1 MPDRT
6 PHDSSSSLH
15 EEALAWLVRL
25 HSGHASESD
34 RRAFQA
40 WRTHSIAH
48 RLAAQEAETLWRNL
62 GELGSGHRSLDVPA
76 APVPRRSRQAGIR
89 RAIWAIAA
97 CFLLVI
103 GWFAPEQLVGWVTI
117 ALADHHTGVGRQ
129 QVVTLQ
135 DGSRI
140 HLNRDSAVNVTY
152 TDRERTVRLLKGEAA
167 FTVSPDVLR
176 PFLVQSGNLRS
187 RALGTAF
194 VVRLHQD
201 AVTVTVTEH
210 AVHLSPASGNDSSP
224 LVLHEGE
231 QASYTTKTGLSP
243 AHPVDSRLVASWQ
256 RGKLIVET
264 APLAEV
270 VDELNRYRSGHI
282 MIVNPAL
289 RPLTVTG
296 LFDITDPDAALRMIE
311 DTLRLH
317 HTALT
322 SYLILLH

>member
-6 PHDSSSSLH
+6 SQNSPSSLH

-34 RRAFQA
+34 RHAFQA
-40 WRTHSIAH
+40 WRTHSTAH
-48 RLAAQEAETLWRNL
+48 RLAAQEAEILWRNL
-62 GELGSGHRSLDVPA
+62 GELGSSRRPLDFPT
-76 APVPRRSRQAGIR
+76 APVPRRSRQASIL
-89 RAIWAIAA
+89 RAIWATAA
-97 CFLLVI
+97 CILLVI
-103 GWFAPEQLVGWVTI
+103 GWFAPEQLVGWFTN
-117 ALADHHTGVGRQ
+117 ALADHHTGVGQQ

-140 HLNRDSAVNVTY
+140 HLNSDSTVNVTY

-167 FTVSPDVLR
+167 FTVSPDARR
-176 PFLVQSGNLRS
+176 PFLVQSGDLRS

-210 AVHLSPASGNDSSP
+210 AVHLSTASGNDSSP
-224 LVLHEGE
+224 LVLREGE
-231 QASYTTKTGLSP
+231 QASYTTTAGLSP
-243 AHPVDSRLVASWQ
+243 ARPVDPRLIAAWQ

-264 APLAEV
+264 TPLAEV
-270 VDELNRYRSGHI
+270 VDELNRYRSGRI
-282 MIVNPAL
+282 MIVNPTL
-289 RPLTVTG
+289 RPLKVTG
-296 LFDITDPDAALRMIE
+296 LFDISDPDAALRMIE
-311 DTLRLH
+311 DTLRIH